1 MTAMEQSLENK
12 KIQRRRM
19 MSYFIEAAIG
29 IIEQNGVEGLSLRKV
44 AQAAGYNSAT
54 LYHYFKDIEHLSLMA
69 CMKYLRNYTLQ
80 LAAYPYSSDPLEAF
94 LEIWDIFCENACHY
108 PKEFYTLFFNKH
120 SNELNNTI
128 TEYYELFPEELGK
141 QTELI
146 SRMLLGQNI
155 YERNRFIMAP
165 IVEAGWLEKEDA
177 ELVNEIIIFCFK
189 EILSQKCANPDC
201 MDGDMMKKKTRQI
214 ICRLLPVPKKG

>member
-12 KIQRRRM
+12 RIQRRRM

-69 CMKYLRNYTLQ
+69 CMKYLRNYTIQ
-80 LAAYPYSSDPLEAF
+80 LAAYSYSSDPLEAF
-94 LEIWDIFCENACHY
+94 LEIWDIFCDNACQY
-108 PKEFYTLFFNKH
+108 PRIFYTLFFNKH

-141 QTELI
+141 QNDLI
-146 SRMLLGQNI
+146 NRMLLGQTI
-155 YERNRFIMAP
+155 YERNRAIMAP
-165 IVEAGWLEKEDA
+165 IIEAGWLEQEEA

-189 EILSQKCANPDC
+189 EILARKCASPDS
-201 MDGDMMKKKTRQI
+201 MDAAAMKNRTRQI
-214 ICRLLPVPKKG
+214 ICRVIPVPKKG

>member
-94 LEIWDIFCENACHY
+94 LEIWDIFVKMPATT
-108 PKEFYTLFFNKH
+108 PKNFIPSF
-120 SNELNNTI
+120 S
-128 TEYYELFPEELGK
+128 
-141 QTELI
+141 I
-146 SRMLLGQNI
+146 ST
-155 YERNRFIMAP
+155 AT
-165 IVEAGWLEKEDA
+165 
-177 ELVNEIIIFCFK
+177 
-189 EILSQKCANPDC
+189 S
-201 MDGDMMKKKTRQI
+201 
-214 ICRLLPVPKKG
+214 